1 MPTAALDDT
10 ERLLW
15 RTRRICITAEQRPPG
30 ALRARVP
37 GASACTPL
45 RARVQRTQEARRQN
59 AFKPTPLEFV
69 GSGTNTANR
78 DALSTQAREC
88 AGPNVES
95 QPCGRETPEDPSA
108 TPVQVQQARQSGALD
123 ASEHEFSFGC
133 SRRPV
138 TPRTLSTLS
147 TPVDPFRPSAL
158 FALSVVSPAHCP
170 QKTLRELGA
179 LYKSTSQ
186 HPCGAQ
192 A

>member
-1 MPTAALDDT
+1 MTPICFYGARAEWNNAHRAFS
-10 ERLLW
+10 EREYQAQAHGFV
-15 RTRRICITAEQRPPG
+15 RG
-30 ALRARVP
+30 AL
-37 GASACTPL
+37 
-45 RARVQRTQEARRQN
+45 RTQEARRQN

-108 TPVQVQQARQSGALD
+108 SPVQVQQARQSGALD

-147 TPVDPFRPSAL
+147 TPFDPFRPSAL
-158 FALSVVSPAHCP
+158 FAAAACACTVI
-170 QKTLRELGA
+170 E
-179 LYKSTSQ
+179 
-186 HPCGAQ
+186 
-192 A
+192 